1 MPGVVGCYWELRQL
15 QGVEELPEVV
25 GEAAGGGLAA
35 EWVVSGVV
43 WLAVRELSN

>member
-1 MPGVVGCYWELRQL
+1 MPGVVGCYGELRQL

-35 EWVVSGVV
+35 EWGASGVV
-43 WLAVRELSN
+43 WLAVREFSD